1 MHNRPAHQMSTQV
14 AREGE
19 ERREGKQEGKTK
31 QNIGQAACPV
41 AFPAAWEAVFV
52 LSGVTVLPGARS
64 GQTQGMFEE
73 NPKDG
78 GENSAGLVPIR
89 VSDPG

>member
-1 MHNRPAHQMSTQV
+1 M
-14 AREGE
+14 
-19 ERREGKQEGKTK
+19 
-31 QNIGQAACPV
+31 
-41 AFPAAWEAVFV
+41 